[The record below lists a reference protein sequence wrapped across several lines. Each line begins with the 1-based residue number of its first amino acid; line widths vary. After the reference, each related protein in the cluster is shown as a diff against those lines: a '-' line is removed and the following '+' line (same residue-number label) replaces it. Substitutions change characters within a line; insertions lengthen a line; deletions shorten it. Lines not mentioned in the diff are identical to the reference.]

1 MAGPRPSLLARLG
14 RALRRLWSRDAEPEP
29 ARLPDHVQARDI
41 EAALRRVLS
50 NARVYGL
57 QHPLVEE
64 QLAELYR
71 QLRRRLALRGDL
83 TLRVEP
89 GRLVGDESEPGPPSP
104 SDPVFEL
111 LFADGIASITF
122 HGTLTEATLRRYV
135 ALWHQAALSVDDPE
149 HSFATLAW
157 EADLPGVSTRLRF
170 SFGEYSGT
178 AADELAR
185 HYEQLMST
193 IRAVAAERG
202 GGAHE
207 RLERYLP
214 GSEGQRSA
222 GQVEVELAEPELN
235 GLCAAVASATRG
247 AGQRVLTRLWYEFRA
262 SDGGEELLPLAAAVV
277 DGLAHAGRTAELVR
291 AFTRI
296 TSSARGDASAE
307 ARLSR
312 FLLALGNQKVVSTL
326 VAQLDNPLAEPG
338 AMFLL
343 HELPATFTEQV
354 VAACRSA
361 SPEARAK
368 LVPVLGKKQVPAHQ
382 LGLWMLVVDTT
393 VALMLL
399 EVAAEHT
406 PHHLDAAVRIALLAD
421 DTALRRAALARIE
434 PRTAE
439 RYRSLLEGCAE
450 HPDLS
455 VRATALDLLGELADR
470 HMVPLLAK
478 QLADPQAS
486 LTIASAAVRGLGR
499 VGGVASI
506 EALAGAL
513 GHRRPRALQL
523 LVVQSLGELADAEAQ
538 RVLRAYQA
546 RWLVDREVRRAA
558 KVALARRARRS
569 A

>member
-1 MAGPRPSLLARLG
+1 MVG
-14 RALRRLWSRDAEPEP
+14 ALRRLWGRGDEPEV
-29 ARLPDHVQARDI
+29 ARLPDQVHARDI
-41 EAALRRVLS
+41 EAALRRVLA

-64 QLAELYR
+64 QLLDLHR

-89 GRLVGDESEPGPPSP
+89 GRLVGDDVEPGPPSP
-104 SDPVFEL
+104 PDPVFEL
-111 LFADGIASITF
+111 LFADGVASITF
-122 HGTLTEATLRRYV
+122 HATLTEATLRRYV

-157 EADLPGVSTRLRF
+157 EADIPGISTRLRF

-207 RLERYLP
+207 HLERYLP
-214 GSEGQRSA
+214 GAEGRPGGPA
-222 GQVEVELAEPELN
+222 EVELAEPELN

-247 AGQRVLTRLWYEFRA
+247 AGQRVLMRLWYEFRV

-307 ARLSR
+307 ARLGR

-326 VAQLDNPLAEPG
+326 VAQLDNPAAEAG

-343 HELPATFTEQV
+343 HELPATFAEQV

-382 LGLWMLVVDTT
+382 LGLWMLVVDATI
-393 VALMLL
+393 ALMLL
-399 EVAAEHT
+399 DVAAAHT
-406 PHHLDAAVRIALLAD
+406 PHHLDAALRIALLAD
-421 DTALRRAALARIE
+421 DTTLRRAALARIE

-439 RYRSLLEGCAE
+439 RYRSLLEGCVE
-450 HPDLS
+450 HPDLG
-455 VRATALDLLGELADR
+455 VRAAALELLGELADR
-470 HMVPLLAK
+470 HMLPLLAK

-499 VGGVASI
+499 VGGGAAV
-506 EALAGAL
+506 EALSGAL
-513 GHRRPRALQL
+513 GRGRPRALQL
-523 LVVQSLGELADAEAQ
+523 LVVQTLGDLAESEAQ
-538 RVLRAYQA
+538 RVLSAHQA
-546 RWLVDREVRRAA
+546 RWFIDPEVRRAVQA
-558 KVALARRARRS
+558 ALARRVRRS